1 MATPLSK
8 PITREVEISDKV
20 YHVKLNPEPEP
31 CIMFREKGA
40 RGDWTTTPLRTLMVD
55 LPNADEAVSRGQEAL
70 EKTLKSLDDHALLFR
85 DVMSKVHT
93 QLGDEPKVLARV
105 RDALRDIYIVD
116 LLSSDLSDDELKALG
131 ELNPD
136 ILPDILPD

>member
-1 MATPLSK
+1 
-8 PITREVEISDKV
+8 
-20 YHVKLNPEPEP
+20 
-31 CIMFREKGA
+31 
-40 RGDWTTTPLRTLMVD
+40 
-55 LPNADEAVSRGQEAL
+55 
-70 EKTLKSLDDHALLFR
+70 
-85 DVMSKVHT
+85 MSKVHT

>member
-31 CIMFREKGA
+31 CIMFREKGS
-40 RGDWTTTPLRTLMVD
+40 RGDWTITPLQTLMVD
-55 LPNADEAVSRGQEAL
+55 LPNAESL

-85 DVMSKVHT
+85 EVMSKVHT

-105 RDALRDIYIVD
+105 RDALRDIYVVD
-116 LLSSDLSDDELKALG
+116 LLSSNLSDDELKALG
-131 ELNPD
+131 ELNPEL
-136 ILPDILPD
+136 LPDLLPD

>member
-8 PITREVEISDKV
+8 PITREVEISDRV

-55 LPNADEAVSRGQEAL
+55 LPNADEAVSRVQESL
-70 EKTLKSLDDHALLFR
+70 ENTLKSLDDHALLFR

-93 QLGDEPKVLARV
+93 QLGDEPKVLVRV
-105 RDALRDIYIVD
+105 RDALRDIYVVD

>member
-40 RGDWTTTPLRTLMVD
+40 RGGWTTTPLRTLMVD
-55 LPNADEAVSRGQEAL
+55 LPNADEAVSRVQESL

>member
-31 CIMFREKGA
+31 CIMFREKGS
-40 RGDWTTTPLRTLMVD
+40 RGDWTITPLQTLMVD
-55 LPNADEAVSRGQEAL
+55 LPNADEAVGRVQESL

-85 DVMSKVHT
+85 EVMSTVHA

-105 RDALRDIYIVD
+105 RDALRDIYVVD
-116 LLSSDLSDDELKALG
+116 LLSSNLSGDELRALG
-131 ELNPD
+131 ALNPE
-136 ILPDILPD
+136 ILPDLLPD